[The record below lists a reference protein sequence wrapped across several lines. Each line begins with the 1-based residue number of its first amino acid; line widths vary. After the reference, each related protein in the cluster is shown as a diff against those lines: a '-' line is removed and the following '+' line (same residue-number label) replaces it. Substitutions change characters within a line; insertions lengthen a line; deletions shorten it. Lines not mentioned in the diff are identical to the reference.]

1 MHTPTGCPS
10 PLLHF
15 IELCTNRPAILHD
28 STLLVQPSLG
38 TVSDFVLGSYVLSSK
53 PKTKSDT
60 THRSLTPR
68 IADPDYRW
76 KGRGRNW
83 PPTWP
88 PSWPPGPSCPRRSR
102 PESWRWSR
110 PPRWSGETDEL
121 CWLPRLLEG
130 RLESGFADS
139 NP

>member
-53 PKTKSDT
+53 PKTKSGT
-60 THRSLTPR
+60 THSLR
-68 IADPDYRW
+68 CSLAS
-76 KGRGRNW
+76 RGRSR
-83 PPTWP
+83 TGHHVTEGALKLDAK
-88 PSWPPGPSCPRRSR
+88 SLGHFSSR
-102 PESWRWSR
+102 PY
-110 PPRWSGETDEL
+110 
-121 CWLPRLLEG
+121 
-130 RLESGFADS
+130 
-139 NP
+139 